1 MLLLKSRE
9 QAMSDQSSSNTTL
22 PAARPFHLQP
32 PAAHSNSRPI
42 RARIRVQRARVIRG
56 FERSIALIAFVLVWE
71 ALPRLGVISPAY
83 LSPPSV
89 VVGAIARL
97 VGSGEVWNHLG
108 ASAFRSLCGL
118 LLAVAAGT
126 VCGCALGWF
135 QRIERI
141 ADPLYQLLRQVS
153 AFALFPVFM
162 LFLGIG
168 ESSKIAII
176 VWAAFWPV
184 LLNTIAGVK
193 QVERIFIDCARS
205 MGATQQFIFTK
216 VIFPAALPQILTGI
230 RLAGAYSITALVAAE
245 MIGARSGLGF
255 YTLNSQ
261 ETFQIPDM
269 YAGIVL
275 LALFGL
281 LVNFALSLLE
291 RRLLRWRTGIVQN
304 G

>member
-1 MLLLKSRE
+1 MRNRSTATALFAANEQFASDAAKTAPLREPSR
-9 QAMSDQSSSNTTL
+9 L
-22 PAARPFHLQP
+22 R
-32 PAAHSNSRPI
+32 AH
-42 RARIRVQRARVIRG
+42 AVRV
-56 FERSIALIAFVLVWE
+56 FERSIALVGFLLLWE
-71 ALPRLGVISPAY
+71 LLPRLGIVSSAY
-83 LSPPSV
+83 LSPPSAV
-89 VVGAIARL
+89 LVAIAHL
-97 VGSGEVWNHLG
+97 FNSGEVWKHIG
-108 ASAFRSLCGL
+108 ASAFRSLAGL
-118 LLAVAAGT
+118 LLAVAAGI
-126 VCGCALGWF
+126 VSGFLLGWF
-135 QRIERI
+135 RRAERI

-184 LLNTIAGVK
+184 LLNTISGVK
-193 QVERIFIDCARS
+193 QVEQIFIDCARS
-205 MGATQQFIFTK
+205 MGATQAFIFAK
-216 VIFPAALPQILTGI
+216 VILPAALPQILTGI

-281 LVNFALSLLE
+281 LINYGLSLLE
-291 RRLLRWRTGIVQN
+291 RKLLRWRVGIAQN

>member
-1 MLLLKSRE
+1 M
-9 QAMSDQSSSNTTL
+9 QPSSNIEQGRSVSEQNTVSEVAVL
-22 PAARPFHLQP
+22 IARETPTP
-32 PAAHSNSRPI
+32 
-42 RARIRVQRARVIRG
+42 RVRSKVRWSVVV
-56 FERSIALIAFVLVWE
+56 ERSIALVIFVLLWE
-71 ALPRLGVISPAY
+71 ILPRLGIVSPAY
-83 LSPPSV
+83 LSPPSQV
-89 VVGAIARL
+89 ALAIVKL
-97 VGSGEVWNHLG
+97 VQSGEVWTHLA
-108 ASAFRSLCGL
+108 ASAWRSITGL
-118 LLAVAAGT
+118 VVAVISG
-126 VCGCALGWF
+126 VVFGVALGWF
-135 QRIERI
+135 RRAERI
-141 ADPLYQLLRQVS
+141 IDPLYQLLRQVS

-184 LLNTIAGVK
+184 LLNTISGVK
-193 QVERIFIDCARS
+193 QVERIFVDCARS
-205 MGATQQFIFTK
+205 MGASQGFIFAK
-216 VIFPAALPQILTGI
+216 VVFPAALPQILTGV
-230 RLAGAYSITALVAAE
+230 RLAGAYAITALVAAE

-281 LVNFALSLLE
+281 LINKSLSLIE
-291 RRLLRWRTGIVQN
+291 RRLLRWRVGLEQN

>member
-1 MLLLKSRE
+1 MHNRSSATVPLPSGE
-9 QAMSDQSSSNTTL
+9 SFASGAVASQSKQPA
-22 PAARPFHLQP
+22 PAAAPSRVR
-32 PAAHSNSRPI
+32 AHAVHI
-42 RARIRVQRARVIRG
+42 V
-56 FERSIALIAFVLVWE
+56 ERSIALIAFLLLWE
-71 ALPRLGVISPAY
+71 LLPRLGIVSSAY
-83 LSPPSV
+83 LSPPSAV
-89 VVGAIARL
+89 VVAIAHL
-97 VGSGEVWNHLG
+97 FATGEVWKHLG
-108 ASAFRSLCGL
+108 SSAFRSIAGL
-118 LLAVAAGT
+118 LLAVAAGILS
-126 VCGCALGWF
+126 GFLLGWF
-135 QRIERI
+135 RRAERI

-184 LLNTIAGVK
+184 LLNTLAGVK

-205 MGATQQFIFTK
+205 MGATQKFIFTK
-216 VIFPAALPQILTGI
+216 VILPAALPQILTGI

-281 LVNFALSLLE
+281 LINYGLSMLE
-291 RRLLRWRTGIVQN
+291 RRLLRWRVGIAQTG
-304 G
+304 